1 MSTIRSTPRIV
12 IVGSSNTDMT
22 IKARRAEI
30 DDLLRRSEICLQI
43 RRFKK

>member
-1 MSTIRSTPRIV
+1 MASAEAMPGSVGFRSLDHAR
-12 IVGSSNTDMT
+12 S
-22 IKARRAEI
+22 RRAEI